1 MHVVSLGHDTKIFD
15 STSRPYA
22 RQVAYAKKAGQLS
35 MLIPTQTSYPTV
47 TTEGFVVEAVAARLA
62 LVRFLKLLRRTLRAV
77 SCAKRNEQ
85 VVLTVQSPF
94 ELGLI
99 GYLVAACCR
108 VPLEVQ
114 VHGDFYSREYWR
126 RESRGNRLRYQLGLF
141 VLRRAERVRVVG
153 ERIRTSLVSRKVAR
167 EKITVLPIQ
176 TALTSFLEA
185 APRPLWPDTNRL
197 TIISVARFSREKNL
211 SMLLQA
217 FKSVNQ
223 VHSDTQLVLVG
234 EGGEEKKLRA
244 EIAALWPNHDAPV
257 LIYPWQSDVAA
268 VMKAAD
274 IFALT
279 SDYEGYA
286 MVLGEAMA
294 SGLPIVTTDVG
305 CVGELCLPDVHALVV
320 PPRDEA
326 ALTTA
331 LTTLVTDTNLRT
343 RMAAA
348 GVATVQSMEQSDELY
363 TNQIVAGWQQLLAS
377 V

>member
-15 STSRPYA
+15 TTSRPYG

-35 MLIPTQTSYPTV
+35 MLIPTLTSYPQV
-47 TTEGFVVEAVAARLA
+47 VTEGLMVEAVAANLA
-62 LVRFLKLLRRTLRAV
+62 PLRFLKLLMRTVRVV
-77 SCAKRNEQ
+77 SRAKRKEK

-99 GYLVAACCR
+99 GLIVSKCSR

-126 RESRGNRLRYQLGLF
+126 QESRGNRFRYQLGVF
-141 VLRRAERVRVVG
+141 VLRRANRVRVVG
-153 ERIRTSLVSRKVAR
+153 ERVRTSLVSRKVAR
-167 EKITVLPIQ
+167 ERITVLPIQ
-176 TALTSFLEA
+176 TALTAFLEA
-185 APRPLWPDTNRL
+185 SPRPLWPDTNRL

-211 SMLLQA
+211 PLLLRA

-223 VHSDTQLVLVG
+223 AYPDTQLVLVG
-234 EGGEEKKLRA
+234 EGGEEKKLQA
-244 EIAALWPNHDAPV
+244 EIATLWPKRTSPV

-294 SGLPIVTTDVG
+294 SGLPIITTDVG
-305 CVGELCLPDVHALVV
+305 CVGELCLPDIHALVV
-320 PPRDEA
+320 PPRDETALSA
-326 ALTTA
+326 ALTA
-331 LTTLVTDTNLRT
+331 LVTDTDLRT

-348 GVATVQSMEQSDELY
+348 GVATIKTMEQSDEVY
-363 TNQIVAGWQQLLAS
+363 TNQIVAGWQQLLT
-377 V
+377 

>member
-1 MHVVSLGHDTKIFD
+1 M
-15 STSRPYA
+15 
-22 RQVAYAKKAGQLS
+22 
-35 MLIPTQTSYPTV
+35 
-47 TTEGFVVEAVAARLA
+47 
-62 LVRFLKLLRRTLRAV
+62 RTLRVV
-77 SCAKRNEQ
+77 SRAKSKEK

-99 GYLVAACCR
+99 GLIVSMCSR

-126 RESRGNRLRYQLGLF
+126 MESRGNRFRYQLGLF
-141 VLRRAERVRVVG
+141 VLRRANRVRVVG
-153 ERIRTSLVSRKVAR
+153 ERIRTSLVSRKVTR
-167 EKITVLPIQ
+167 ERITVLPIQ

-197 TIISVARFSREKNL
+197 TIISVARFSREKNI
-211 SMLLQA
+211 SLLLRA
-217 FKSVNQ
+217 FKSVN
-223 VHSDTQLVLVG
+223 HAYPDTQLVLVG
-234 EGGEEKKLRA
+234 EGAEERKLRA
-244 EIAALWPNHDAPV
+244 DIAALWPNKDAPV

-305 CVGELCLPDVHALVV
+305 CVGELCLSDVHALVV

-326 ALTTA
+326 ALTHA
-331 LTTLVTDTNLRT
+331 FTTLVMDADRRT
-343 RMAAA
+343 RMAVA
-348 GVATVQSMEQSDELY
+348 GVATVKMMEQSDEAY
-363 TNQIVAGWQQLLAS
+363 TNQIVARWQQLLT
-377 V
+377 